1 MSQNSKNQVKTISFV
16 MLITLIGK
24 LLGLYRDR
32 LLAVSYGTEMYANAF
47 STASRIPR
55 VFFDVLFASAIA
67 ASFIPVYTEY
77 REKKGIK
84 EAQRFAGNFV
94 TVIGVLTLLMT
105 AAGMLFSEQLVE
117 LFAPKF
123 NAETAEL
130 CASLTRIML
139 PTLCLTGI
147 AYSFVG
153 ILQASDEFNI
163 PALISVISNVI
174 IILYYIFFIDRF
186 GIYGLAVSFVI
197 GWAMQAI
204 VQIPALRRKGFSYRP
219 SLSLRNEGMKKVL
232 KLMVPVLVS
241 TWVQPIVLMINSR
254 YASGLHGGGGVSA
267 IDYGTN
273 LYLTIAGVFVLS
285 VTNVIFPKMSQ
296 QSARDDIAGLTE
308 TVRSTTH
315 TSLFFIIPMML
326 GVMTLSYPLIDFIYG
341 GGEFSASDTALTA
354 RAMFFTSLGMVGYA
368 LQNILCR
375 VYYAKQDG
383 RTPLVAGMI
392 SIAVNI
398 LCCELLIGP
407 MGLAGLG
414 LASAISSTVYAA
426 ALAIPLQRS
435 GSRFITKKFC
445 ADMLKTAVGACVLVI
460 VHFCAELSEGILPGM
475 AGKLLTLIFPT
486 AAGVIVFFAAA
497 ALLKMDELVYIKD
510 IFKKVVKRG

>member
-1 MSQNSKNQVKTISFV
+1 
-16 MLITLIGK
+16 
-24 LLGLYRDR
+24 
-32 LLAVSYGTEMYANAF
+32 
-47 STASRIPR
+47 
-55 VFFDVLFASAIA
+55 
-67 ASFIPVYTEY
+67 
-77 REKKGIK
+77 
-84 EAQRFAGNFV
+84 
-94 TVIGVLTLLMT
+94 
-105 AAGMLFSEQLVE
+105 
-117 LFAPKF
+117 
-123 NAETAEL
+123 
-130 CASLTRIML
+130 
-139 PTLCLTGI
+139 
-147 AYSFVG
+147 
-153 ILQASDEFNI
+153 
-163 PALISVISNVI
+163 
-174 IILYYIFFIDRF
+174 
-186 GIYGLAVSFVI
+186 
-197 GWAMQAI
+197 
-204 VQIPALRRKGFSYRP
+204 
-219 SLSLRNEGMKKVL
+219 
-232 KLMVPVLVS
+232 
-241 TWVQPIVLMINSR
+241 
-254 YASGLHGGGGVSA
+254 
-267 IDYGTN
+267 
-273 LYLTIAGVFVLS
+273 
-285 VTNVIFPKMSQ
+285 
-296 QSARDDIAGLTE
+296 
-308 TVRSTTH
+308 
-315 TSLFFIIPMML
+315 MML

-445 ADMLKTAVGACVLVI
+445 ADMLKTAAGACVMAVI